1 MGKKAEDRTTAGT
14 STFTLQKDEDE
25 GLTEKPQFMS
35 YQKKLKMRDKKKI
48 WIKSMLARQQG
59 QSALFN
65 S

>member
-48 WIKSMLARQQG
+48 
-59 QSALFN
+59 
-65 S
+65 